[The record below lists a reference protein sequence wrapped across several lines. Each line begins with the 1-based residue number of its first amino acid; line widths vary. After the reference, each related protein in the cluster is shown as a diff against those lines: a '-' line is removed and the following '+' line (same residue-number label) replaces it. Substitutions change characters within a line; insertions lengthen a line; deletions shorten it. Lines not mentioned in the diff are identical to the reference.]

1 MDTALRFKETAAG
14 QSLVFYRLPQKI
26 NPQLRL
32 GQFDLLDGVGVSRV
46 WTGMFGKLTDQYR
59 FKEDGCELVYRFQTA
74 HQFRPQYGALPT
86 YPEKTRQ
93 CLGVLPRC

>member
-14 QSLVFYRLPQKI
+14 QSLVFYTLPQKI

-46 WTGMFGKLTDQYR
+46 WTG
-59 FKEDGCELVYRFQTA
+59 
-74 HQFRPQYGALPT
+74 
-86 YPEKTRQ
+86 TRRRMV
-93 CLGVLPRC
+93 VLMNVFLLI